1 MKILFKG
8 KTYGLCRSCQT
19 CEFYDIYSNW
29 VWCKFPFNEIHWFGE
44 KKIRPI
50 KQNEIFKL

>member
-19 CEFYDIYSNW
+19 CEFYNTSSTW
-29 VWCKFPFNEIHWFGE
+29 VWCELPFSEVRYFNN
-44 KKIRPI
+44 RQARLI
-50 KQNEIFKL
+50 KQNDIFKL